1 MVLKTLIGSLRKKR
15 SLPSVYDIQKDTL
28 CFYVQYGYIVR
39 FCLLGTIHEVR
50 LVKDVKGS
58 GGKTSIFYCFLVW
71 RKIISTI

>member
-28 CFYVQYGYIVR
+28 CFYVHDGYIVR

-50 LVKDVKGS
+50 LVKDVKGL

>member
-50 LVKDVKGS
+50 LVTDVKGS
-58 GGKTSIFYCFLVW
+58 GGGVGAKLAYSIVFW
-71 RKIISTI
+71 SGEK